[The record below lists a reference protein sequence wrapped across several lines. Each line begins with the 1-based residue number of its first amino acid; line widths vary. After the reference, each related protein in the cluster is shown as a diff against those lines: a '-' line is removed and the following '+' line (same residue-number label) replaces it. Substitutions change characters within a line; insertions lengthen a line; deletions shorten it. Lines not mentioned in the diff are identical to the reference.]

1 MKSNRI
7 VEANLEMLKHLL
19 IESFPNFDDIRSKN
33 IDNDFVE
40 KMTKLSSGCAFIDVS
55 RNDPAKENLFLPV
68 WKGNKCINLMVCKE
82 DTHELLYRIF
92 GIDANAKAT
101 PSAEE
106 KEKETTESSAETT
119 TGTSTEAPSAAN

>member
-19 IESFPNFDDIRSKN
+19 IESFPNFDDIRSRN

-68 WKGNKCINLMVCKE
+68 WKGNKLSLI
-82 DTHELLYRIF
+82 HI
-92 GIDANAKAT
+92 
-101 PSAEE
+101 
-106 KEKETTESSAETT
+106 
-119 TGTSTEAPSAAN
+119 